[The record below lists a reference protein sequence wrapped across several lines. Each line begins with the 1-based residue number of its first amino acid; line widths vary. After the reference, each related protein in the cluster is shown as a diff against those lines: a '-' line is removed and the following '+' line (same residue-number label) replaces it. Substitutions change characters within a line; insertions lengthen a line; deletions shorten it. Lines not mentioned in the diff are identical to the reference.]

1 MVKTVREFRDEL
13 RAVREEMYE
22 YGESADV
29 ELVASWLDRVVISL
43 EKMSDTMEL
52 MGVELEIASKR
63 PAAPVARKPK
73 KAAKKKTVKKAK
85 KVSKKKTVK
94 KAARKVKKAVKKKA
108 KRAPKK
114 KSMKKRR
121 R

>member
-43 EKMSDTMEL
+43 EKMSETMEL
-52 MGVELEIASKR
+52 MGVELEVLSDR
-63 PAAPVARKPK
+63 PAQEFTKK
-73 KAAKKKTVKKAK
+73 KAKKAVKKTVKKAK
-85 KVSKKKTVK
+85 KAVKKATRKVKKMVKKASKKKTVK
-94 KAARKVKKAVKKKA
+94 K
-108 KRAPKK
+108 
-114 KSMKKRR
+114 KKRKR
-121 R
+121 

>member
-43 EKMSDTMEL
+43 EKMSETMEL
-52 MGVELEIASKR
+52 MGVELEVLSDNSGASASK
-63 PAAPVARKPK
+63 APK
-73 KAAKKKTVKKAK
+73 KAAKKKTVKKM
-85 KVSKKKTVK
+85 VK
-94 KAARKVKKAVKKKA
+94 KAKKAVKKAVRKA
-108 KRAPKK
+108 VKKATKK
-114 KSMKKRR
+114 KKRK
-121 R
+121 

>member
-43 EKMSDTMEL
+43 EKMSETMEL
-52 MGVELEIASKR
+52 MGVELEVLSETSEAK
-63 PAAPVARKPK
+63 APKAPKMAARKKTVKKKAKKAVKKAVRKAAK
-73 KAAKKKTVKKAK
+73 KAAKKKK
-85 KVSKKKTVK
+85 
-94 KAARKVKKAVKKKA
+94 RK
-108 KRAPKK
+108 
-114 KSMKKRR
+114 
-121 R
+121 

>member
-43 EKMSDTMEL
+43 EKMSETMEL
-52 MGVELEIASKR
+52 MGVELEVISNGTVGPSAK
-63 PAAPVARKPK
+63 AP
-73 KAAKKKTVKKAK
+73 
-85 KVSKKKTVK
+85 K
-94 KAARKVKKAVKKKA
+94 KAARKVAKKAKKAVRKAAKKVKKA
-108 KRAPKK
+108 VRKAKKSVKK

>member
-52 MGVELEIASKR
+52 MGVELEIVSKR
-63 PAAPVARKPK
+63 PAATNSKKPK
-73 KAAKKKTVKKAK
+73 KAAKKKAAK
-85 KVSKKKTVK
+85 KVSK
-94 KAARKVKKAVKKKA
+94 KKAVKKKA
-108 KRAPKK
+108 KKAPKK
-114 KSMKKRR
+114 KTVKKKRR

>member
-43 EKMSDTMEL
+43 EKMTDTMEL
-52 MGVELEIASKR
+52 MGVELEMLSKR
-63 PAAPVARKPK
+63 PASTNARKPK
-73 KAAKKKTVKKAK
+73 KAAKKKAKKPVKKKPKKAAKKKIGKAIFKAKKAK
-85 KVSKKKTVK
+85 KKKP
-94 KAARKVKKAVKKKA
+94 A
-108 KRAPKK
+108 K
-114 KSMKKRR
+114 KKRR

>member
-52 MGVELEIASKR
+52 MGVEIEVLSKR
-63 PAAPVARKPK
+63 PADGN
-73 KAAKKKTVKKAK
+73 AKRAVKKTVKKARK
-85 KVSKKKTVK
+85 AVK
-94 KAARKVKKAVKKKA
+94 KAAKKVKKAVRKAKKQVKKKTA
-108 KRAPKK
+108 KK
-114 KSMKKRR
+114 KGRR
-121 R
+121 

>member
-63 PAAPVARKPK
+63 PAATAARKPK

-85 KVSKKKTVK
+85 KVSKKKVVK
-94 KAARKVKKAVKKKA
+94 KAVRKVKKALKKA
-108 KRAPKK
+108 TKK
-114 KSMKKRR
+114 KSMKKKKRR

>member
-43 EKMSDTMEL
+43 EKVSDTMEL
-52 MGVELEIASKR
+52 MGVEIEVLSKR
-63 PAAPVARKPK
+63 PEQEFTKK
-73 KAAKKKTVKKAK
+73 KAKKAVKKTVKKAK
-85 KVSKKKTVK
+85 KAVK
-94 KAARKVKKAVKKKA
+94 KAARKVKKMVKKA
-108 KRAPKK
+108 KKASKK
-114 KSMKKRR
+114 KPAKKKRR